1 MWNASE
7 WSRQNVYITFI
18 LIIFL
23 SGAPKNGGEV
33 IEELISESGY
43 GLTGFKNVFGPES
56 AINDSYRVRRKNR
69 K

>member
-1 MWNASE
+1 MVKAKCLHNLHI
-7 WSRQNVYITFI
+7 NN
-18 LIIFL
+18 FL
-23 SGAPKNGGEV
+23 SSAPKNGGQV

-56 AINDSYRVRRKNR
+56 VINDSYRVRRKNR